1 MKSFGNKMR
10 RVTKEQNGNHIKWS
24 VVVCKIVEI
33 GQQRLFGSLVDILVM
48 VTHIPKLDFCPSFY
62 RPCDLAVCSQAG

>member
-48 VTHIPKLDFCPSFY
+48 VTHIPKLEFLS
-62 RPCDLAVCSQAG
+62 LLL